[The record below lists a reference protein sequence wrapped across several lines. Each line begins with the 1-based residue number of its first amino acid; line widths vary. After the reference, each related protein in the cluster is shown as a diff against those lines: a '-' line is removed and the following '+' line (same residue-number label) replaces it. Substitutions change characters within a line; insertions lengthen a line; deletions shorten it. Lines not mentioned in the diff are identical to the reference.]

1 MMEFDNVKG
10 DFSPK
15 KNCCSSMPFQQT
27 ECRSA
32 AALNMKLQAIS
43 FTKRNLNHCYLFI
56 NAFIFHTALHYE

>member
-56 NAFIFHTALHYE
+56 NAFIFHCSAL